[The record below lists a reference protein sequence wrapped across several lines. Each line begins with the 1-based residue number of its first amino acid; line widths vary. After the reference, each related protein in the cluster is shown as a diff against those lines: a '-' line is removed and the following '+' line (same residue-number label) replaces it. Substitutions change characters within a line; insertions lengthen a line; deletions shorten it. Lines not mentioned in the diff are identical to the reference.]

1 MTTTQPNGAVVELR
15 LTNLE
20 EQVRGKADAD
30 DVDRLLEEVRG
41 IRRLLT
47 GLLVSIA
54 VAAIGALFT
63 IIQLGG
69 HP

>member
-1 MTTTQPNGAVVELR
+1 MSTTEPNGATIAWR
-15 LTNLE
+15 LAAVE
-20 EQVRGKADAD
+20 EQIKAKADSD

-63 IIQLGG
+63 IVQIGG

>member
-20 EQVRGKADAD
+20 AALKDKADSD
-30 DVDRLLEEVRG
+30 DVERLLDEIKS

-63 IIQLGG
+63 IVQLGG

>member
-1 MTTTQPNGAVVELR
+1 MSTTEPNGATIAWR
-15 LTNLE
+15 LTAVE
-20 EQVRGKADAD
+20 DQIKAKADSD

-63 IIQLGG
+63 IVQIGG

>member
-1 MTTTQPNGAVVELR
+1 MTTTQPNGAVVDLR

-20 EQVRGKADAD
+20 ETIKGKADSD
-30 DVDRLLEEVRG
+30 DVDRLLDEIRS

-63 IIQLGG
+63 IVQLGG

>member
-1 MTTTQPNGAVVELR
+1 MSTTEPNGATIAWR
-15 LTNLE
+15 LTAVE
-20 EQVRGKADAD
+20 DQVKGKADSD

-63 IIQLGG
+63 IVQIG
-69 HP
+69 HPG